1 MSLSQRLIHHGLFI
15 ATAESL
21 TAGLLS
27 SELATEPGASAFLL
41 GGVICYQD
49 EVKVNTLNVAP
60 HLIETQSAVSPE
72 VAISL
77 ATNVRDKFALEGSK
91 SIDSVIGLSTTG
103 VAGPDPVGIHPA
115 GSVFLG
121 ISSARGSR
129 SVALKLSGT
138 RSAVR
143 AATVASALSELE
155 DEIQALFG

>member
-27 SELATEPGASAFLL
+27 SELATEPGASAFLI
-41 GGVICYQD
+41 GGVVCYQD
-49 EVKVNTLNVAP
+49 EVKVNILNVDP
-60 HLIETQSAVSPE
+60 HLIKCQSAVSPE

-91 SIDSVIGLSTTG
+91 SIDRVIGLSTTG

-138 RSAVR
+138 RSEVR
-143 AATVASALSELE
+143 AATVVSALSELE
-155 DEIQALFG
+155 DEIQELFG

>member
-1 MSLSQRLIHHGLFI
+1 MSLSQRLIQHGLFI

-27 SELATEPGASAFLL
+27 SELATEPGASAFVL

-49 EVKVNTLNVAP
+49 EVKVNLLNLDP
-60 HLIETQSAVSPE
+60 HLIDTQSAVSSE

-77 ATNVRDKFALEGSK
+77 AKNVRDKFALDCSK
-91 SIDSVIGLSTTG
+91 GIESVIGVSTTG
-103 VAGPDPVGIHPA
+103 VAGPDPVGNHPA
-115 GSVFLG
+115 GTVFLG

-129 SVALKLSGT
+129 SVALQLHGT
-138 RSAVR
+138 RSEVR
-143 AATVASALSELE
+143 AATVASAMAALE

>member
-1 MSLSQRLIHHGLFI
+1 MSLSQRLIQHGLFI

-41 GGVICYQD
+41 GGVVCYQD
-49 EVKVNTLNVAP
+49 EVKVNILNVDP

-121 ISSARGSR
+121 ISSVRGSR

-138 RSAVR
+138 RSEVR
-143 AATVASALSELE
+143 AATVVSALSELE
-155 DEIQALFG
+155 DEIQELFG

>member
-1 MSLSQRLIHHGLFI
+1 LSQRLIQHGLFI

-41 GGVICYQD
+41 GGVVCYQD
-49 EVKVNTLNVAP
+49 EVKVNILNVDP

-121 ISSARGSR
+121 ISSVRGSR

-138 RSAVR
+138 RSEVR
-143 AATVASALSELE
+143 AATVVSALSELE
-155 DEIQALFG
+155 DEIQELFG

>member
-1 MSLSQRLIHHGLFI
+1 MSLGQRLIQHGMFI
-15 ATAESL
+15 ASAESL

-49 EVKVNTLNVAP
+49 EVKVNLLNVDP
-60 HLIETQSAVSPE
+60 HLIETQSSVSSE

-77 ATNVRDKFALEGSK
+77 ATNVRDKFALECSK
-91 SIDSVIGLSTTG
+91 GVESVIGVSTTG
-103 VAGPDPVGIHPA
+103 VTGPDPVGNHPA
-115 GSVFLG
+115 GTVYLG

-129 SVALKLSGT
+129 SVALELHGT
-138 RSAVR
+138 RSEVR
-143 AATVASALSELE
+143 AATVTCALAAIE